1 MENHNYMLIADDAG
15 EFRDTCKAALEAKGF
30 EVEVCRKDGRA
41 LLDMIREKK
50 PTAVLMEALMSGL
63 DGLGVLMAVSR
74 GECGV
79 QPTIFTM
86 TGMDAP
92 GITNQLIRAGSAYH
106 FVKPFDPD
114 IIAERVE
121 MMCAPAAGEE
131 AVAAARPAVEVV
143 DLETIVTE
151 IIMEIGIPA
160 HIKGYQYIRD
170 GIIMTVREPEIIN
183 GVTKV
188 LYPAIAKKNGTT
200 ASRVERAIR
209 HAIEVA
215 WDRGDVDILNSYFG
229 YTIHNL
235 RGKPTNSEFIAMIA
249 DKIRLRYKG
258 SNFTLA
264 WSTKTNAGRPSPAYW
279 GAGGFPIYAQIYYKY
294 ENLFVFFIPKSCS
307 PHQTCATINLEC
319 CFYPLPRGCRGLP

>member
-188 LYPAIAKKNGTT
+188 LYPASPKRTVPPPPVWSVPSAMPSRWPGTAGMWIFSIPISAIPST
-200 ASRVERAIR
+200 ICAASP
-209 HAIEVA
+209 
-215 WDRGDVDILNSYFG
+215 
-229 YTIHNL
+229 
-235 RGKPTNSEFIAMIA
+235 PTVS
-249 DKIRLRYKG
+249 
-258 SNFTLA
+258 S
-264 WSTKTNAGRPSPAYW
+264 
-279 GAGGFPIYAQIYYKY
+279 
-294 ENLFVFFIPKSCS
+294 
-307 PHQTCATINLEC
+307 
-319 CFYPLPRGCRGLP
+319 LP